1 MTLENFVSIK
11 VTLAVLT
18 YFRVSQK
25 EVSLISI
32 QCTFQNPKH
41 SMPHFRTQNIQCT
54 FQNPKLSGPWVDA
67 NRDLKCLILFIMP
80 VRLNLQC
87 LSCGCLLYQSLNSQH
102 RSSFNDDSNFF
113 FTITIILTI
122 FIKLQS
128 KALFLNFLDYLDLI
142 NHKSQTKV
150 LKIDVYSRVYVSC
163 TYNNLLL
170 QSIVGYRYY
179 CYWCFRYESTNFR
192 LYLMW

>member
-32 QCTFQNPKH
+32 QCTFQNPK
-41 SMPHFRTQNIQCT
+41 
-54 FQNPKLSGPWVDA
+54 LSDPWVDA

-102 RSSFNDDSNFF
+102 RSSFNDSNFF

-192 LYLMW
+192 LHLMW